1 MQKAGNV
8 DFPNDSAE
16 FSDLTLASF
25 VLCYRKDEVDHS
37 IKVEV
42 LRWQVLCIEEHQEES
57 RLGHQERRE
66 EEEDTD
72 QACRLRHL
80 SAPPKDAAKVKGRR
94 SEQDQEQRTEEGRS
108 RAQAQITPLLSC
120 EHEFY
125 FSAF

>member
-8 DFPNDSAE
+8 DFANVSAE
-16 FSDLTLASF
+16 FSNLTLVSF
-25 VLCYRKDEVDHS
+25 VLCCRKDEADHS

-80 SAPPKDAAKVKGRR
+80 SAPPKDAAKV
-94 SEQDQEQRTEEGRS
+94 
-108 RAQAQITPLLSC
+108 
-120 EHEFY
+120 
-125 FSAF
+125 